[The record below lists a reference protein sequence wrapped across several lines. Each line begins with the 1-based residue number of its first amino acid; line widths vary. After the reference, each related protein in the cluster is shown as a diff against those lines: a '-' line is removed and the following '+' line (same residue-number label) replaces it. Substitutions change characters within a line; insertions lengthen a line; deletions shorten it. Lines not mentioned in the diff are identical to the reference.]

1 MTDNG
6 PLAGKVAVIMGASGS
21 IGAATARRLPAAG
34 ARVVATYA
42 GRRDQAEA
50 LVASLPE
57 PAGALEGHPQAGHLA
72 LAARVED
79 SASLAALA
87 EAVAARYGKV
97 DILVNSAGFTRPVPH
112 GDLDALD
119 DALIDQMFVVNWRG
133 QFATVRVM
141 RALLEASGAGLIV
154 NISSIA
160 ALNGFGSNI
169 AYCAVK
175 AGIDAMTKSLARAL
189 APTIR
194 VLAVSPGVVRTGFV
208 AGRDDAF
215 NAAAGAQTPLRRVG
229 EPEDVARAVE
239 ACATLLDYSTGAI
252 ILVDGGRAL

>member
-1 MTDNG
+1 MTGDR
-6 PLAGKVAVIMGASGS
+6 PLAGKVAVIMGASGG
-21 IGAATARRLPAAG
+21 IGAATARRLAAAG
-34 ARVVATYA
+34 AQVVATYA
-42 GRRDQAEA
+42 GRQELAEQ
-50 LVASLPE
+50 LVASLPAPAAV
-57 PAGALEGHPQAGHLA
+57 PAGQPQPGHLA
-72 LAARVED
+72 LPARVED
-79 SASLAALA
+79 SASLAGLA
-87 EAVAARYGKV
+87 VTVGERFGKV

-112 GDLDALD
+112 ADLEALD
-119 DALIDQMFVVNWRG
+119 DELIDRMFAVNWRG
-133 QFATVRVM
+133 QFATVRVF
-141 RALLEASGAGLIV
+141 RGLLEASGTGLIV

-189 APTIR
+189 APKIR